1 MANKQRQSS
10 YYVLDC
16 DIPMDENDGYFDIDD
31 SAVEIEGIDSWS
43 IGRRFTVPVPAP
55 IIVDAN
61 PVEEYDGPP
70 PEMNDANI
78 LIMSERLVKGLREAG
93 VDNID
98 TYPALLR
105 NTETGKTYPYQA
117 VNIVGLIAA
126 ADLSKSEWENFDGS
140 PRFDTTFERLVIDPD
155 AAGGSLMFRLAE
167 NTFAIVVHA
176 RVRDHL
182 IKSGIDTLTF
192 VEPEDW
198 AHF

>member
-1 MANKQRQSS
+1 MSKPRDSM

-31 SAVEIEGIDSWS
+31 SAVEIDGIDSWS
-43 IGRRFTVPVPAP
+43 IGKKFTVPVPNP

-61 PVEEYDGPP
+61 PMEEYAGPP

-78 LIMSERLVKGLREAG
+78 LIMSERLTKALREAG

-105 NTETGKTYPYQA
+105 NTETGKTYKYEA
-117 VNIVGLIAA
+117 VNIIGLVAA
-126 ADLSKSEWENFDGS
+126 ADLAKSEWESFDS
-140 PRFDTTFERLVIDPD
+140 KPQFDTTFERLVIDGE

-167 NTFAIVVHA
+167 NTFAIVIHA

-182 IKSGIDTLTF
+182 IKSGLDTLTF

>member
-1 MANKQRQSS
+1 MAKPRESM
-10 YYVLDC
+10 YYVLDAE
-16 DIPMDENDGYFDIDD
+16 IPMDENDGYLDIDD
-31 SAVEIEGIDSWS
+31 SMVEIDGIDSWS
-43 IGRRFTVPVPAP
+43 VGKKFTVPVPTP
-55 IIVDAN
+55 IIVDAT
-61 PVEEYDGPP
+61 PIEEYAGPP

-78 LIMSERLVKGLREAG
+78 LIMSTRLVKALREAG

-105 NTETGKTYPYQA
+105 NTETGKTHPYEA
-117 VNIVGLIAA
+117 VNIIGLVAA
-126 ADLSKSEWENFDGS
+126 ADLAKSEWESFDAK
-140 PRFDTTFERLVIDPD
+140 PQFDTTFERLVIDPD

-182 IKSGIDTLTF
+182 VKSGLDTLTF
-192 VEPEDW
+192 AEPEDW